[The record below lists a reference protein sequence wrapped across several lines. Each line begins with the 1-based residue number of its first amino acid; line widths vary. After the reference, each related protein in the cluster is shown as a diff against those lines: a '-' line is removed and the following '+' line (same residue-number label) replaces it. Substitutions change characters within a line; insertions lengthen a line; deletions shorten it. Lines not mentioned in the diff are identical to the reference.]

1 MFNYFCIFYGE
12 IFFKAKIFF
21 DNQIVALSLKII
33 ARKKFAFRVGTILW
47 KIFWFAFV
55 NLNEFFSYFLFLCN
69 FQKNSLNIFERSKIF
84 YTISLNLHI
93 GGTHAC
99 THTHVQLYPAVDF
112 VRPLTDPIN
121 VRTLQKYTLNVICL
135 K

>member
-1 MFNYFCIFYGE
+1 MFKVKIF
-12 IFFKAKIFF
+12 FF
-21 DNQIVALSLKII
+21 DNQIVTLSLKII
-33 ARKKFAFRVGTILW
+33 ARKKFAFRVGTILC
-47 KIFWFAFV
+47 FV
-55 NLNEFFSYFLFLCN
+55 NLNEFFFIFSLSLCN

-93 GGTHAC
+93 GGTHAR
-99 THTHVQLYPAVDF
+99 THTYVQLYPAVDF

-121 VRTLQKYTLNVICL
+121 VRTLQKYTLNVLYL